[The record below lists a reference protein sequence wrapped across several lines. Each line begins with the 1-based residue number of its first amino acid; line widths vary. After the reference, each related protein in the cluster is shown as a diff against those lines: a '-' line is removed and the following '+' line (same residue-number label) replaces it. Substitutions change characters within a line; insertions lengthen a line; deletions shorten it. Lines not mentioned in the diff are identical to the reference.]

1 MASISLHDTV
11 QRPCRGRTLNEDTG
25 SRPTLDDRRR
35 AADRDLEIL
44 RLTSAL
50 DQTRAR
56 YRELFDGAPV
66 GYCDV
71 GRDMRILDAN
81 PHTAAL
87 LGVER
92 GALAG
97 EALSRFVAPE
107 DWLVCEQRHHLLFET
122 LASQA
127 FDLRMIR
134 ADGSLFWARAKAS
147 PATDGQDA
155 PMCRVILMDINER
168 RLAES
173 GLRQMA
179 RAVEQSPA
187 SIVITDR
194 AGSIQYVNA
203 YFEHATGYTR
213 AEALGQNPRILKSGL
228 TPPQTY
234 AEMWKV
240 ISEGGE
246 WRGELCNRRKNG
258 ELYWEYAAIS
268 GMKEEGG
275 DISHF
280 VAVKEEISDR
290 KRAQEA
296 LEVSLHEKDALLL
309 ETHHRVKNNL
319 ALIASLMRIEA
330 SRSHESE
337 TKAALLAMQSRIR
350 SVVLL
355 NETLYKTASY
365 TRVNVAKYLRE
376 IATHV
381 FKAQQ
386 SDVAAVALVLELEP
400 IEVETAQAI
409 PCGLIVNELITNALK
424 HAFPDGRRGEV
435 RVALRQEPGGSIR
448 VSVSDTGV
456 GLPDD
461 VASKQRNSLGLQLVS
476 DLARQLLGTLD
487 IGPGAAFAVTFPPG
501 HRHDSGAT
509 PRPNTIR
516 P

>member
-1 MASISLHDTV
+1 
-11 QRPCRGRTLNEDTG
+11 
-25 SRPTLDDRRR
+25 
-35 AADRDLEIL
+35 
-44 RLTSAL
+44 
-50 DQTRAR
+50 
-56 YRELFDGAPV
+56 
-66 GYCDV
+66 
-71 GRDMRILDAN
+71 
-81 PHTAAL
+81 
-87 LGVER
+87 
-92 GALAG
+92 
-97 EALSRFVAPE
+97 
-107 DWLVCEQRHHLLFET
+107 
-122 LASQA
+122 
-127 FDLRMIR
+127 
-134 ADGSLFWARAKAS
+134 
-147 PATDGQDA
+147 
-155 PMCRVILMDINER
+155 
-168 RLAES
+168 
-173 GLRQMA
+173 MA

-228 TPPQTY
+228 TPPETY
-234 AEMWKV
+234 AEMWRV

-258 ELYWEYAAIS
+258 DLYWEYAAIS
-268 GMKEEGG
+268 GMKDEGG

-290 KRAQEA
+290 KKAQEA
-296 LEVSLHEKDALLL
+296 LEVALHEKDALLI

-330 SRSHESE
+330 GRSHESE

-365 TRVNVAKYLRE
+365 TRVNVADYLRE

-381 FKAQQ
+381 FRAQQ
-386 SDVAAVALVLELEP
+386 PDVAAVALVLELEP
-400 IEVETAQAI
+400 VEVETAQAI

-435 RVALRQEPGGSIR
+435 RVGLRQEPGGSIR

-461 VASKQRNSLGLQLVS
+461 IASRQRDSLGLQLVS
-476 DLARQLLGTLD
+476 DLAHQLLGTLD

-501 HRHDSGAT
+501 HRRDSGAT